1 MNNLTKRNIKLL
13 KILYDAGDYISSIRL
28 ADELDISI
36 RTVKSEIKSINAIIA
51 LTNSFIISK
60 YGKGYLL
67 KLSNQFDKSLVEGK
81 RFNHFFD
88 SNQDRIIYI
97 LRKLLLA
104 DNYIKIEKLADD
116 LYISRGLLTKIL
128 KDVRSQLIRF
138 QLSIVNKPN
147 YGILIKGN
155 EKDKRLAISDYFFHS
170 DIELNTEYLKDFSK
184 IGYNKQKNRDLFK
197 YIDEILYKYK
207 IDLSE
212 YSVNN
217 LIVHLYITLSRIHS
231 GHQIEISNELN
242 SKNSVEYKAARELL
256 DYFRTKINIDVT
268 CEEIDFIAEHI
279 KSKRILD
286 VVLLSDSE
294 IRKLKQ
300 CIEVMYL
307 EINNNF
313 GFDFTLDSELYQYLY
328 LHIPQMVRRLQ
339 AHMTIRNTSVIDNK
353 RRYLFATK
361 VTHSACAVIEQYYNV
376 RVDLNEFGY
385 LLLYF
390 NLAITKFEVNKIIKI
405 GIFTGRSRPESMMYL
420 NEVREQFPSRKYDI
434 ENIQK
439 ISEDYDLIISLY
451 KCDTEVSC
459 PLVIIENDDYMNKV
473 QKIVYE
479 IRYQNLNISKYL
491 QDEYIYFNLEGETK
505 ADVCRNFYKLLYDR
519 NLITDIPNSAN
530 EFIDDEIGNGIVHFQ
545 DSYRIVRK
553 NMWFICTLKKPIYW
567 DKQSVKILMLTKT
580 KKENDK
586 DLYNLC
592 RIVSKWSNDL
602 TLINDFLRNPSRP
615 KLKYDINNIE

>member
-36 RTVKSEIKSINAIIA
+36 RTVKSEIKSINAIIS

-138 QLSIVNKPN
+138 RLSIVNKPN

-231 GHQIEISNELN
+231 GHQIEISSELN

-420 NEVREQFPSRKYDI
+420 NEVREQFPSRKYVI

-451 KCDTEVSC
+451 KCDTEVTC

-602 TLINDFLRNPSRP
+602 TLINDFLRNQSRP

>member
-36 RTVKSEIKSINAIIA
+36 RTVKSEIKSINAIIS

-138 QLSIVNKPN
+138 RLSIVNKPN

-184 IGYNKQKNRDLFK
+184 IGYNKQKNRGLFK

-231 GHQIEISNELN
+231 GHQIEISSELN

-479 IRYQNLNISKYL
+479 IRYQNLNINKYL

-519 NLITDIPNSAN
+519 HLITDIPNSAN

-602 TLINDFLRNPSRP
+602 TLINDFLRNQSRP

>member
-36 RTVKSEIKSINAIIA
+36 RTVKSEIKSINAIIS

-138 QLSIVNKPN
+138 RLSIVNKPN

-231 GHQIEISNELN
+231 GHQIEISSELN

-479 IRYQNLNISKYL
+479 IRYQNLNINKYL

-519 NLITDIPNSAN
+519 HLITDIPNSAN

-602 TLINDFLRNPSRP
+602 TLINDFLRNQSRP

>member
-36 RTVKSEIKSINAIIA
+36 RTVKSEIKSINAIIS

-138 QLSIVNKPN
+138 RLSIVNKPN

-231 GHQIEISNELN
+231 GHQIEISSELN

-479 IRYQNLNISKYL
+479 IRYQNLNINKYL

-602 TLINDFLRNPSRP
+602 TLINDFLRNQSRP

>member
-36 RTVKSEIKSINAIIA
+36 RTVKSEIKSINAIIS

-138 QLSIVNKPN
+138 RLSIVNKPN

-231 GHQIEISNELN
+231 GHQIEISSELN

-339 AHMTIRNTSVIDNK
+339 THMTIRNTSVIDNK

-479 IRYQNLNISKYL
+479 IRYQNLNINKYL

-519 NLITDIPNSAN
+519 HLITDIPNSAN

-602 TLINDFLRNPSRP
+602 TLINDFLRNQSRP

>member
-420 NEVREQFPSRKYDI
+420 NEVREQFPSRKYVI

>member
-67 KLSNQFDKSLVEGK
+67 KLSNRFDKSLVEGK

-420 NEVREQFPSRKYDI
+420 NEVREQFPSRKYVI

-602 TLINDFLRNPSRP
+602 TLINDFLRNQSRP

>member
-479 IRYQNLNISKYL
+479 IRYQNLNINKYL

-519 NLITDIPNSAN
+519 HLITDIPNSAN

-602 TLINDFLRNPSRP
+602 TLINDFLRNQSRP

>member
-36 RTVKSEIKSINAIIA
+36 RTVKSEIKSINAIIS

-138 QLSIVNKPN
+138 RLSIVNKPN

-231 GHQIEISNELN
+231 GHQIEISSELN

-256 DYFRTKINIDVT
+256 DYFQTKINIDVT

-420 NEVREQFPSRKYDI
+420 NEVREQFPSRKYVI

-602 TLINDFLRNPSRP
+602 TLINDFLRNQSRP

>member
-36 RTVKSEIKSINAIIA
+36 RTVKSEIKSINAIIS

-138 QLSIVNKPN
+138 RLSIVNKPN

-170 DIELNTEYLKDFSK
+170 DIELNAEYLKGFSK
-184 IGYNKQKNRDLFK
+184 VGYNKQKNRDLFK

-242 SKNSVEYKAARELL
+242 SKNGVEYKAARELL

-479 IRYQNLNISKYL
+479 IRYQNLNINKYL

-519 NLITDIPNSAN
+519 HLITDIPNSAN

-602 TLINDFLRNPSRP
+602 TLINDFLRNQSRP

>member
-36 RTVKSEIKSINAIIA
+36 RTVKSEIKSINAIIS

-128 KDVRSQLIRF
+128 KYVRSQLIRF
-138 QLSIVNKPN
+138 RLSIVNKPN

-231 GHQIEISNELN
+231 GHQIEISSELN

-479 IRYQNLNISKYL
+479 IRYQNLNINKYL

-519 NLITDIPNSAN
+519 HLITDIPNSAN

-602 TLINDFLRNPSRP
+602 TLINDFLRNQSRP

>member
-420 NEVREQFPSRKYDI
+420 NEVREQFPSRKYVI

-602 TLINDFLRNPSRP
+602 TLINDFLRNQSRS

>member
-36 RTVKSEIKSINAIIA
+36 RTVKSEIKSINAIIS

-138 QLSIVNKPN
+138 RLSIVNKPN

-231 GHQIEISNELN
+231 GHQIEISSELN

-256 DYFRTKINIDVT
+256 DYFWTKINIDVT

-479 IRYQNLNISKYL
+479 IRYQNLNINKYL

-519 NLITDIPNSAN
+519 HLITDIPNSAN

-602 TLINDFLRNPSRP
+602 TLINDFLRNQSRP

>member
-36 RTVKSEIKSINAIIA
+36 RTVKSEIKSINAIIS

-138 QLSIVNKPN
+138 RLSIVNKPN

-231 GHQIEISNELN
+231 GHQIEISSELN

-420 NEVREQFPSRKYDI
+420 NEVREQFPSRKYVI

-439 ISEDYDLIISLY
+439 ISEDYDLIIPLY

-479 IRYQNLNISKYL
+479 IRYQNLNINKYL

-602 TLINDFLRNPSRP
+602 TLINDFLRNQSRS

>member
-479 IRYQNLNISKYL
+479 IRYQNLNINKYL

-505 ADVCRNFYKLLYDR
+505 AYVCRNFYKLLYDR
-519 NLITDIPNSAN
+519 HLITDIPNSAN

-602 TLINDFLRNPSRP
+602 TLINDFLRNQSRP

>member
-36 RTVKSEIKSINAIIA
+36 RTVKSEIKSINAIIS

-138 QLSIVNKPN
+138 RLSIVNKPN

-231 GHQIEISNELN
+231 GHQIEISSELN

-439 ISEDYDLIISLY
+439 ISEDYDLIVSLY

-602 TLINDFLRNPSRP
+602 TLINDFLRNQSRP

>member
-138 QLSIVNKPN
+138 RLSIVNKPN

-231 GHQIEISNELN
+231 GHQIEISSELN
-242 SKNSVEYKAARELL
+242 LKNSVEYKAARELL

-479 IRYQNLNISKYL
+479 IRYQNLNINKYL

-519 NLITDIPNSAN
+519 HLITDIPNSAN

-602 TLINDFLRNPSRP
+602 TLINDFLRNQSRP